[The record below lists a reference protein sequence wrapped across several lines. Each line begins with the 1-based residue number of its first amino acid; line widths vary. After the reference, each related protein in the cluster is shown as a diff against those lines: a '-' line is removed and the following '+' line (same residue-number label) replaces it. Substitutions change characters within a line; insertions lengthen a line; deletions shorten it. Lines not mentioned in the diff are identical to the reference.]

1 MTVVQQAKTNTMA
14 LVGFILSFFLGFVGS
29 ILCFVG
35 LEEIKRT
42 GDQGRELAIAG
53 IIIGLAP
60 LVLSLVLLIV
70 FFIFFVFYLIIAF
83 FFAIGYAGAMI

>member
-1 MTVVQQAKTNTMA
+1 MTVVQQAKTNTLA

-35 LEEIKRT
+35 LEEIKKS
-42 GDQGRELAIAG
+42 GEQGRELAIAG

-60 LVLSLVLLIV
+60 LALSLIV
-70 FFIFFVFYLIIAF
+70 FVLMFIFLIFYLIFAF
-83 FFAIGYAGAMI
+83 FFMIGCAGAMI